1 MLHKPDAGFYDTL
14 GQAYTK
20 LDLADRNVLGKALDG
35 KKVVVE
41 ILPVRVLPYEYDY
54 LYEEVL
60 NLLTSGE
67 MTTDA
72 VSGVFKQTVQ
82 LYLSRQVVEE
92 RADVVEES
100 VIDISHEEEVI
111 NYSSSYYEEDAKLGN
126 RFRQKLYLNA
136 REASW
141 LNKFWNPDNE
151 FLSIEGCAVAVIRLF
166 LVCVKAVDKVYKLK
180 SESIEAAVE
189 NAITKMAGGVKEDLE
204 RDIYLTIFNMAEN
217 AVREKYNVRIKALE
231 GFPYE
236 AGRRIFNKAFGKIVD
251 ETIEAKYASIIAMDK
266 QTEIQINGM
275 NPARWKPYFEEIK
288 EAAPEQWLSQIEELA
303 LLNSK
308 NPDVEDIFHAA
319 SKLFAPYDKL
329 ESIRFYMK
337 YIYADLQS
345 VSIDKKPLPKTI
357 QKNLF
362 STSDQLLT
370 FEAIANNLI
379 LTRDLSIALAE
390 VPYIY
395 TKKRRKID
403 LDDKAIAEA
412 EARHLATVNTVNSI
426 LQDDEEVLI
435 NLLPQ
440 VVEIPVFSIPLN
452 ETQQELLKLFEENS
466 LSLSDDTV
474 RQYAKQKGTLKDHL
488 INSINEC
495 CYDTLDDALI
505 ESSGDNYEIYENYY
519 HKIIN
524 P

>member
-1 MLHKPDAGFYDTL
+1 MLRKPDAVFYDTL

-20 LDLADRNVLGKALDG
+20 LDPADRHVLGKALDG
-35 KKVVVE
+35 KKVVLE

-60 NLLTSGE
+60 NLLTSGK
-67 MTTDA
+67 MTTDE
-72 VSGVFKQTVQ
+72 VSGVFKQTIQ
-82 LYLSRQVVEE
+82 LYLSRQLIEE
-92 RADVVEES
+92 RADVAEES

-151 FLSIEGCAVAVIRLF
+151 FLSIEGCAVAVIRFF
-166 LVCVKAVDKVYKLK
+166 LICVKAVDKVYKLK
-180 SESIEAAVE
+180 SESIEIAVE
-189 NAITKMAGGVKEDLE
+189 NAITKMVGGVKEDLE

-217 AVREKYNVRIKALE
+217 AVRGKYNVKVKALE
-231 GFPYE
+231 GYPYE
-236 AGRRIFNKAFGKIVD
+236 AGRRIFNKAFGKTVD
-251 ETIEAKYASIIAMDK
+251 ETIDAKYDSIIAMDK
-266 QTEIQINGM
+266 QTEIQINAK
-275 NPARWKPYFEEIK
+275 NPVRWKPFFEEIK
-288 EAAPEQWLSQIEELA
+288 EKAPEQWYVLIEELL

-329 ESIRFYMK
+329 EAIRFYMK

-357 QKNLF
+357 QKSLF
-362 STSDQLLT
+362 TTPDQLLT

-379 LTRDLSIALAE
+379 LTKDLSIALAE

-395 TKKRRKID
+395 TKKRRKIN
-403 LDDKAIAEA
+403 LDDQAIAAA
-412 EARHLATVNTVNSI
+412 EARHLATVNAVNSI
-426 LQDDEEVLI
+426 LQDEEEVLI

-440 VVEIPVFSIPLN
+440 VVEIAVFSIPLN

-474 RQYAKQKGTLKDHL
+474 REYAKQKGTLKDHL

-505 ESSGDNYEIYENYY
+505 ETSGDNYEIYENYY
-519 HKIIN
+519 HKIIT